1 MTGPFSPAER
11 GSLKDMVLPAIRDA
25 ILTGEIPAGT
35 RLSDAEIARSMQ
47 VSRAPVREAFAH
59 LEQEGLVMRRP
70 NRGTFV
76 AEIFTNQDVVEL
88 TGLRSALEGYA
99 ISLVVAQ
106 ITSQELALLSDLV
119 DRMIHAADCRDLARL
134 ADLDF
139 QFHRTI
145 CQAAR
150 HRRLLQVWST
160 IASQYWALY
169 LTSLQYVDTDISRV
183 GQHHRPII
191 DALRASDVD
200 AAVALLQENIMSSG
214 DQLRTRLPDEASDM
228 SEESRGSSSER
239 IVASVSA

>member
-99 ISLVVAQ
+99 IPLVVAQ
-106 ITSQELALLSDLV
+106 ITPQELALLSDLV

-160 IASQYWALY
+160 SIGHSILPRFSM
-169 LTSLQYVDTDISRV
+169 LTRTSAESVNTIVRLLMRSGQATWMRPSRSFRRIS
-183 GQHHRPII
+183 
-191 DALRASDVD
+191 
-200 AAVALLQENIMSSG
+200 
-214 DQLRTRLPDEASDM
+214 
-228 SEESRGSSSER
+228 
-239 IVASVSA
+239 